1 MHKVLEKIIL
11 HRDVK
16 NAISFLKDDNSVAL
30 VLVGVFIFT
39 DILFIKTN
47 SDFVIFSVLLFYVI
61 FIKIFKINSKLTFLF
76 CLGLLVLMSVDYFFT
91 QASISTEKAAV
102 WLILFLVVG
111 VIQGWKE

>member
-16 NAISFLKDDNSVAL
+16 NAISFLKENKSTAL
-30 VLVGVFIFT
+30 TLLGVFIFT

-47 SDFVIFSVLLFYVI
+47 SDFVIFSVLLFCVI

>member
-1 MHKVLEKIIL
+1 MHKVLEKISL
-11 HRDVK
+11 HEGVK
-16 NAISFLKDDNSVAL
+16 NSIFFLIKNKST
-30 VLVGVFIFT
+30 VLILLWVFVFSN
-39 DILFIKTN
+39 ILFEKTS

-102 WLILFLVVG
+102 WLVLFLVVG